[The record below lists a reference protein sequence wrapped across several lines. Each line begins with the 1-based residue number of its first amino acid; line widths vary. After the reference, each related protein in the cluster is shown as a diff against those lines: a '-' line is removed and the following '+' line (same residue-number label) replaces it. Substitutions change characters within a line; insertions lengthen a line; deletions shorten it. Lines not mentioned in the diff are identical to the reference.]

1 MKSIPSGRGFS
12 VPSQMLTVVKDGLI
26 FNVDAGDTNSYP
38 GTGVTWS
45 DRSIQANSLTLTNG
59 PTFAAAG
66 LTFGASILFDGVDDG
81 AVDNGNSALKA
92 ISNGGSYTVD
102 AWIKFNLLTFTG
114 QYICGNQNLVA
125 GSYGFGVLVNTA
137 NNIVRFF
144 YTSST
149 STNAVTINVVSGIAT
164 GTWIHFVVTFQ
175 YDNGS
180 SDSVYTIYQNSVQ
193 VASTTASQPTGTFAN
208 SANSFFV
215 ARRPNATV
223 PNSINL
229 ASLKIY
235 NKALSADE
243 VKQNFNA
250 GRGRF
255 GL

>member
-1 MKSIPSGRGFS
+1 MRSIPSGRGFS
-12 VPSQMLTVVKDGLI
+12 VASQMLTVVKDGLI
-26 FNVDAGDTNSYP
+26 LNIDAGDTNSYP

-59 PTFAAAG
+59 PVYDT
-66 LTFGASILFDGVDDG
+66 TTSPNIVFDGVDDY
-81 AVDNGNSALKA
+81 AVDNGNTTLKA

-102 AWIKFNLLTFTG
+102 AWIKFNSLLVSG
-114 QYICGNQNLVA
+114 QYICGNQNLGV
-125 GSYGFGVLVNTA
+125 GSYGFGLVAVTNGS
-137 NNIVRFF
+137 IIRFS
-144 YTSST
+144 YVSASST
-149 STNAVTINVVSGIAT
+149 NTVSFTLPSGIPT
-164 GTWIHFVVTFQ
+164 STWMHLVGTFQ
-175 YDNGS
+175 YDNGTFA
-180 SDSVYTIYQNSVQ
+180 SVYSVYKNSVQ
-193 VASTTASQPTGTFAN
+193 EVNSIAGQPTGTLAN

-215 ARRPNATV
+215 GRRPNGTIPA
-223 PNSINL
+223 SINL